1 MLNGCNMDAASVM
14 PGGLKELSTDDPSLL
29 REKFKPIDKTSLS
42 EEISRQI
49 MNLVSSGDLTPGQKL
64 PSERELCT
72 RFGVGRS
79 SLREALRCLTIVG
92 VLETRVGEGTFLA
105 LNRDKFMGKV
115 LEWRVATERKNVEN
129 LMKVRLA
136 LESETAANAALQPTR
151 EQIEELEKLLA
162 RMKNS
167 LKQPVQFSAADA
179 AFHLA
184 IAKASANQLIFD
196 LLTMIRSPLEEGI
209 MQIGSWPGGSEKA
222 WAEHRRILDAI
233 CNRDPESAK
242 SAMRDHIG
250 EALKRYMR
258 ANGEG
263 QAHD

>member
-1 MLNGCNMDAASVM
+1 MRS
-14 PGGLKELSTDDPSLL
+14 DDPSVL

-64 PSERELCT
+64 PSERELCA

-136 LESETAANAALQPTR
+136 LESETAANAALHPTE
-151 EQIEELEKLLA
+151 EQVQELKRILL

-167 LKQPVQFSAADA
+167 LKQPAQFAAADA

-184 IAKASANQLIFD
+184 IAKASDNELIFD
-196 LLTMIRSPLEEGI
+196 LLTMVRSPLEQGI
-209 MQIGSWPGGSEKA
+209 MRVGFWPGGSERA
-222 WAEHRRILDAI
+222 CAEHQRIVDAI

-250 EALKRYMR
+250 EALKRYLR
-258 ANGEG
+258 ANDEASAK
-263 QAHD
+263 AHA

>member
-1 MLNGCNMDAASVM
+1 
-14 PGGLKELSTDDPSLL
+14 
-29 REKFKPIDKTSLS
+29 
-42 EEISRQI
+42 
-49 MNLVSSGDLTPGQKL
+49 
-64 PSERELCT
+64 
-72 RFGVGRS
+72 
-79 SLREALRCLTIVG
+79 
-92 VLETRVGEGTFLA
+92 
-105 LNRDKFMGKV
+105 
-115 LEWRVATERKNVEN
+115 
-129 LMKVRLA
+129 
-136 LESETAANAALQPTR
+136 
-151 EQIEELEKLLA
+151 
-162 RMKNS
+162 MKNS

-258 ANGEG
+258 ANGEASG

>member
-1 MLNGCNMDAASVM
+1 MR
-14 PGGLKELSTDDPSLL
+14 DDPSVL

-49 MNLVSSGDLTPGQKL
+49 MNLVSSGDLSPGQKL

-136 LESETAANAALQPTR
+136 LESETAATAALHPT
-151 EQIEELEKLLA
+151 EGQIQELEKILA

-167 LKQPVQFSAADA
+167 LKQPVQFAAADA

-184 IAKASANQLIFD
+184 IAQASDNELIFD
-196 LLTMIRSPLEEGI
+196 LLTMVRSPLQEGI
-209 MQIGSWPGGSEKA
+209 MRVGSWPGGSEKA
-222 WAEHRRILDAI
+222 CTEHRRILDAI
-233 CNRDPESAK
+233 SSRDPESAK
-242 SAMRDHIG
+242 SAMRAHIG
-250 EALKRYMR
+250 EALKRYLR
-258 ANGEG
+258 ANVEATAK
-263 QAHD
+263 AHG